1 MGKLKKTSKSSQVL
15 ELLAKKDQPTSIS
28 QIGRE
33 LGWAQGT
40 TSTIVNDLFDRGK
53 LIFIKVGNA
62 KVPQLVKKVTK

>member
-15 ELLAKKDQPTSIS
+15 ELLAKKDKPTSIS

-53 LIFIKVGNA
+53 LTFIKVGNA
-62 KVPQLVKKVTK
+62 KIPMLKKEASK